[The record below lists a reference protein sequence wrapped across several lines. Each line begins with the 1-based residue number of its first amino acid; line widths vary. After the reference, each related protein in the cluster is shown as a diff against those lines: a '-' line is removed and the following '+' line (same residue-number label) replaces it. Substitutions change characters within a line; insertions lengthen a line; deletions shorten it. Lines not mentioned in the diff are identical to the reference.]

1 MVITRRIIVKR
12 RGGRG
17 AAASPEDKAA
27 FAVTAM
33 LLGHL
38 AGVVADTCLHLA
50 GMRTKLKTP
59 VATALMTIGFLVPA
73 VCGVALHL
81 WLLLG

>member
-12 RGGRG
+12 RSRRG

-27 FAVTAM
+27 LAVTSM
-33 LLGHL
+33 LLAHL
-38 AGVVADTCLHLA
+38 AGVVADTCLHLE
-50 GMRTKLKTP
+50 GMRTKPKTP
-59 VATALMTIGFLVPA
+59 AATALTTIGFLVSA

-81 WLLLG
+81 WLLPG